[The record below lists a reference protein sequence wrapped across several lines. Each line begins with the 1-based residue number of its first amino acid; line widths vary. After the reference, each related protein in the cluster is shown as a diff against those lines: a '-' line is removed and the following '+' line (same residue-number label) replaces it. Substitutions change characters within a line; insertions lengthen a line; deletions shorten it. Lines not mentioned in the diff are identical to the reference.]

1 VRLSHAVLA
10 AAAAIIVLVG
20 CGKPPLVPDVPKG
33 PAMAQ
38 AGIVLACTTKTTDP
52 SGADVSYQFDWG
64 DGSQSDWSPF
74 IAGGVAFADTH
85 TYANPATYKVRA
97 RARNAKRA
105 SAWSAALDLAVN
117 PGEGGVR
124 WRIAYT
130 DPDDPEDSVDF
141 SLNTFAVDEA
151 RDAVYIGCEYG
162 AVICRR
168 LNGVRRWE
176 FLNRDADAFLPAPAI
191 GSDGTVYIGCSN
203 DSLYALNPDGTRRWA
218 AWVGDEV
225 AAPVALGTA
234 GVLYCQTAGDSL
246 LALNSTD
253 GSRIWSRVSGG
264 GNSAPVVGTDGSVYV
279 GGIDGLVEGLD
290 PSNGSPKWSYYLGSG
305 QIDASPAI
313 DPAAG
318 VLYVA
323 NADGYV
329 AALGLADGNEQW
341 KVPLGEGCATPVVGA
356 DGRVIISAGGKVQEL
371 NKASGA
377 VVWQYAPLSGG
388 GLVSSPA
395 LSSDGSIYVLATLGK
410 RLDNPDPDSLYCVAA
425 DGTRRWATALG
436 EGLSDDVISAPK
448 IDSEGNVYIG
458 SGFCGWCVLGT
469 SEAAQTAWPQF
480 QRDALNTGRAQ

>member
-1 VRLSHAVLA
+1 MATLIA
-10 AAAAIIVLVG
+10 LVG
-20 CGKPPLVPDVPKG
+20 CGKPPLVPEVPRG
-33 PAMAQ
+33 PALAQ
-38 AGIVLACTTKTTDP
+38 AGIVLACTTQTTDP
-52 SGADVSYQFDWG
+52 TGAQVSYQFDWG
-64 DGSQSDWSPF
+64 DGTQSAWSAY
-74 IAGGVAFADTH
+74 ITGGVAFADTH

-97 RARNAKRA
+97 RARNSKRA

-124 WRIAYT
+124 WRVAYT
-130 DPDDPEDSVDF
+130 DPEDPEDSVDL

-162 AVICRR
+162 AVICRK
-168 LNGVRRWE
+168 LDGTRRWE
-176 FLNRDADAFLPAPAI
+176 FLNREGDEFMAAPAI
-191 GSDGTVYIGCSN
+191 GPDGTVYISCWN
-203 DSLYALNPDGTRRWA
+203 DSLYALNSDGTRKWT
-218 AWVGDEV
+218 VGLGDEV
-225 AAPVALGTA
+225 TAPVALSST
-234 GVLYCQTAGDSL
+234 GVLYCQTMGDSL
-246 LALNSTD
+246 FALNSTD
-253 GSRIWSRVSGG
+253 GSRIWAHVSGG
-264 GNSAPVVGTDGSVYV
+264 GNSAPAVGADGSVYV

-290 PSNGSPKWSYYLGSG
+290 PSNGSPKWSYFLGSG

-323 NADGYV
+323 NSDGYV

-341 KVPLGEGCATPVVGA
+341 KVQLGEGCATPVVGA
-356 DGRVIISAGGKVQEL
+356 DGRVFIGAGGKVQEL

-377 VVWQYAPLSGG
+377 VVWQFAPLAGG
-388 GLVSSPA
+388 GVVSSPA

-469 SEAAQTAWPQF
+469 SGAAQTAWPQF
-480 QRDALNTGRAQ
+480 QHDALNTGRAQ